1 MVPEVAVTDPSR
13 KKRPRQY
20 PPLYEKLVPVALV
33 VIAIVIVVLLL
44 IVAGVI
50 FGFFPGIG

>member
-1 MVPEVAVTDPSR
+1 MLPEAAVTDPSR
-13 KKRPRQY
+13 KKRSRQY

-33 VIAIVIVVLLL
+33 LIAVVIVILLL

-50 FGFFPGIG
+50 LGVFPGIG

>member
-1 MVPEVAVTDPSR
+1 MTDPSR
-13 KKRPRQY
+13 KKRSRQY

-33 VIAIVIVVLLL
+33 LIAIVIVILLL

-50 FGFFPGIG
+50 FGVFPGIG